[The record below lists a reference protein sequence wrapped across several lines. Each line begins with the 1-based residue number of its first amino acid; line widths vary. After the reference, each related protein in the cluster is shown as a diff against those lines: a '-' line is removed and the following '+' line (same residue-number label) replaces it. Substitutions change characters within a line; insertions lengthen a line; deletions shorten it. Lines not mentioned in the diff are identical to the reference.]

1 MFFGFVSRLWTFVM
15 LISKTSYIKIL
26 GREVVG
32 MLCKYISYVC
42 LLHLVSF
49 FALQTCPGGER
60 GNILS
65 KRARTRKLCVKY
77 NTRDS
82 HLKKMVSRMIV
93 VVSKYLKKV
102 KGRIDL
108 RGKCCRTNSTSA
120 IVQIRSF
127 KKVKER
133 TCRI

>member
-1 MFFGFVSRLWTFVM
+1 MFVAF
-15 LISKTSYIKIL
+15 
-26 GREVVG
+26 
-32 MLCKYISYVC
+32 
-42 LLHLVSF
+42 SF
-49 FALQTCPGGER
+49 FLCVANLPRGER
-60 GNILS
+60 GILS
-65 KRARTRKLCVKY
+65 KRARTRKVCVKY